1 MRVRREPEGVNALV
15 KELFSPDYEN
25 YGSYKEKGLFEIIH
39 EYWGFEF
46 PVPVQTEQYATKHNG
61 YMDTLFVGKY
71 GERNV
76 SPLVVDIAKK
86 TTQWT
91 DEGYFGVGALRAV
104 ADHVIIAYKDKWTR
118 LLNLLDVEYD
128 PIHNYLDEWQDSSN
142 GMESSE
148 RDLSSTR
155 TDTLNTT
162 ETTNSTRTDNLLRTN
177 TINESE
183 ATSGSQNDAIY
194 GFNSSQSSPSDTSAT
209 TGSKTNTGTD
219 TEANTGTQ
227 GVTQTVADTGGN
239 TRTLTEDDDV
249 LRSDNRTR
257 QGSHS
262 GNIGNI
268 TTQKMMKEEIELW
281 RWKIIDEILADAANI
296 VTLPIYLRE
305 WDELERK
312 H

>member
-1 MRVRREPEGVNALV
+1 MKRVQRHSNMSINLKFSETGLYIFNYISTQYNYPFPIPSTQTSTTQDAGLLMDNIARRQYGEKNMSPFIMKWYEV
-15 KELFSPDYEN
+15 KTNYTEDYEL
-25 YGSYKEKGLFEIIH
+25 SPTVLRIIGDMI
-39 EYWGFEF
+39 YS
-46 PVPVQTEQYATKHNG
+46 
-61 YMDTLFVGKY
+61 M
-71 GERNV
+71 
-76 SPLVVDIAKK
+76 
-86 TTQWT
+86 
-91 DEGYFGVGALRAV
+91 
-104 ADHVIIAYKDKWTR
+104 YKDKWDKLIALIDT
-118 LLNLLDVEYD
+118 EYD
-128 PIHNYLDEWQDSSN
+128 PIHNYLDEWSDSSN

-183 ATSGSQNDAIY
+183 ATTGSQNDAIY
-194 GFNSSQSSPSDTSAT
+194 GFNSTQSSPSDTSAT

-227 GVTQTVADTGGN
+227 GVTQTVDDTGSN
-239 TRTLTEDDDV
+239 TRTLREDDDV

-268 TTQKMMKEEIELW
+268 TTQKMIKEEIELRQW
-281 RWKIIDEILADAANI
+281 NIVNQMIRDVIDL
-296 VTLPIYLRE
+296 VTLPIYLNE
-305 WDELERK
+305 WFLPEPGTYSN
-312 H
+312 